1 MAKEKINLGRVVGE
15 RGPQGEQG
23 IPGERGPQGEQGVP
37 GERGPQGEPG
47 ESASS
52 KTVLM
57 LVEYEDGTQEELY
70 MCIGEKEEEPTPEEP
85 EEGNGIKL
93 TASDTQEVLKR
104 VELPE
109 VDMTD
114 FSSVKNVRISTDY
127 DVFGKNNGVYVMI
140 RFAEPV
146 EFAGVTLSD
155 AVVPISFMMA
165 ENIDG
170 LMAKEGGAYTF
181 KTMGELN
188 PTGTETDS
196 LPSYA
201 GAVEVALMLGGEAIS
216 LLPFIADPETFT
228 QVSQDSYNPDTD
240 IAFLGD
246 SGWVMNRF
254 PMVEQ
259 TIEFVE

>member
-23 IPGERGPQGEQGVP
+23 PQGEPGPQGEK
-37 GERGPQGEPG
+37 G

-70 MCIGEKEEEPTPEEP
+70 MCIGEKEEEPAPEEP
-85 EEGNGIKL
+85 EEGNGIRL
-93 TASDTQEVLKR
+93 MASDTQEVLKR

-114 FSSVKNVRISTDY
+114 MSSFKNVKISTEY
-127 DVFGKNNGVYVMI
+127 DVFGKNDGVYVMI

-146 EFAGVTLSD
+146 NFGGLTISE
-155 AVVPISFMMA
+155 AVAPMSMMTA
-165 ENIDG
+165 NMGGRLDG

-201 GAVEVALMLGGEAIS
+201 GVMEIAILLGGEAIS

-228 QVSQDSYNPDTD
+228 QVSEDSYNPDTD
-240 IAFLGD
+240 IAFLDD